1 MTGMTPQ
8 DGAGLPARERL
19 IAAAELVL
27 AMALV
32 FGANVLDIVPVSE
45 TPWLVLVG
53 WLSLR
58 LRGLGWRSVG
68 FTRPASWPRTI
79 AVALVAAVV
88 LQLASEYVVEP
99 LVERWTGETPDLSQ
113 FRPLIGNLP
122 AALGM
127 LVLVWVLAAFGE
139 ELAYRGYVLERAAT
153 LGHGTPAAWVLAMVV
168 ISVLFGVG
176 HVYQGAAG
184 VASSTFAGLYLGGL
198 YLATRRNLWLPI
210 LTHGFSDTIAV
221 AVIFLGLV
229 EI

>member
-1 MTGMTPQ
+1 MTPQ

-68 FTRPASWPRTI
+68 FTRPASWPRAI

-122 AALGM
+122 AALGIRAGRFRGGVGLWW
-127 LVLVWVLAAFGE
+127 LVARRDPNAC
-139 ELAYRGYVLERAAT
+139 ARAAR
-153 LGHGTPAAWVLAMVV
+153 GRGRV
-168 ISVLFGVG
+168 
-176 HVYQGAAG
+176 
-184 VASSTFAGLYLGGL
+184 
-198 YLATRRNLWLPI
+198 
-210 LTHGFSDTIAV
+210 DV
-221 AVIFLGLV
+221 AVNPLDFDDAPGGQRLVPAELRLLLRLGRERRAGSASEGRERGQCCGDESESDCELHSYSSGS

>member
-1 MTGMTPQ
+1 
-8 DGAGLPARERL
+8 
-19 IAAAELVL
+19 
-27 AMALV
+27 
-32 FGANVLDIVPVSE
+32 
-45 TPWLVLVG
+45 
-53 WLSLR
+53 
-58 LRGLGWRSVG
+58 
-68 FTRPASWPRTI
+68 
-79 AVALVAAVV
+79 
-88 LQLASEYVVEP
+88 
-99 LVERWTGETPDLSQ
+99 
-113 FRPLIGNLP
+113 
-122 AALGM
+122 M

-139 ELAYRGYVLERAAT
+139 ELAYRGYVLERGAT
-153 LGHGTPAAWVLAMVV
+153 LGHRTPAAWVLAMVV